1 MWSSY
6 LTYSFCM
13 VSIVLPF
20 LVLLLY
26 LWFLVL
32 HWIKME
38 RVGVLFLTLVLGEML
53 SVFFFISNKFGCRF
67 LIHSLYCVKY
77 IPSSSVLSRHFIRK
91 GYWILI
97 TVFFISI
104 YLIMWFLMSSLFV
117 YHKYI
122 SDTCIELLSLQ
133 MPEVLIYCST
143 SGYINCPSM
152 YHNFVHTD
160 SLSSTRYYILALG
173 IDDVLH

>member
-1 MWSSY
+1 MNK
-6 LTYSFCM
+6 LFD
-13 VSIVLPF
+13 VF
-20 LVLLLY
+20 LLY
-26 LWFLVL
+26 GIYCITFSC
-32 HWIKME
+32 
-38 RVGVLFLTLVLGEML
+38 LTALPMISSSTLSKNGESGCPIL
-53 SVFFFISNKFGCRF
+53 DTGFRRNAFSFFFISNKFGCRF

-122 SDTCIELLSLQ
+122 SDTCIELSSLQ
-133 MPEVLIYCST
+133 MPEVLIYCSI
-143 SGYINCPSM
+143 SRVY
-152 YHNFVHTD
+152 
-160 SLSSTRYYILALG
+160 
-173 IDDVLH
+173 